1 MLVAGPGRAKHSHE
15 LPRRKLRD
23 TWSRFFASIFFV
35 GTVSRFFCRYTFES
49 AVEERT
55 CLKRAKTVP
64 AHRQTHVTTSNG
76 T

>member
-15 LPRRKLRD
+15 LPRRKLR
-23 TWSRFFASIFFV
+23 TLGVVFLRRFFCR
-35 GTVSRFFCRYTFES
+35 TVSRFFCRYTFES